1 MYHGGC
7 KGERLADDKCVR
19 KVYGFYELSTGG
31 IDKNPCATYNNV
43 DIYLSYL
50 EEDVMPPKVKIP
62 REAIIEKAFE
72 LTKVYGFE
80 KVTARLLA
88 SELKCSTQP
97 VFHAFRNMEE
107 LKEEVYKK
115 TQKLFEE
122 TMLQQPSDTETPYF
136 LSMGIKYI
144 ELAQNEKNLFH
155 LLCMSDSGTRLESL
169 YDLAKHVPVPIEPE
183 VFVKTWIFT
192 HGIATIVSTNT
203 TNIAPEEIR
212 QLLIEACASFKLYHD
227 ENKEGSANDKV

>member
-1 MYHGGC
+1 
-7 KGERLADDKCVR
+7 
-19 KVYGFYELSTGG
+19 
-31 IDKNPCATYNNV
+31 
-43 DIYLSYL
+43 
-50 EEDVMPPKVKIP
+50 MPPKVKIP

-107 LKEEVYKK
+107 LKEEVCKK

-136 LSMGIKYI
+136 LNLGLKYV
-144 ELAQNEKNLFH
+144 EMAQNEKNLFH

-169 YDLAKHVPVPIEPE
+169 YDLAKHIPVPIELQ
-183 VFVKTWIFT
+183 VFVKIWIFT

-212 QLLIEACASFKLYHD
+212 QLLTEAYASFKLYHN
-227 ENKEGSANDKV
+227 ENKEDSGNET

>member
-1 MYHGGC
+1 M
-7 KGERLADDKCVR
+7 EN
-19 KVYGFYELSTGG
+19 
-31 IDKNPCATYNNV
+31 I
-43 DIYLSYL
+43 
-50 EEDVMPPKVKIP
+50 MPPKVKIP

-72 LTKVYGFE
+72 LTKEYGFE

-107 LKEEVYKK
+107 LKEEVYKR

-122 TMLQQPSDTETPYF
+122 TMLQQPFDTETPYF
-136 LSMGIKYI
+136 LSMGLKYV

-212 QLLIEACASFKLYHD
+212 QLLIEAFWAAGWHWLSSITLFLAGAVIAVLLILLAIEAHQ
-227 ENKEGSANDKV
+227 DKVLNDIAMRENNDLEKKYEIG

>member
-1 MYHGGC
+1 M
-7 KGERLADDKCVR
+7 
-19 KVYGFYELSTGG
+19 YGFYELPTGG
-31 IDKNPCATYNNV
+31 IDKNLFTTYNNN
-43 DIYLSYL
+43 DIYLSYQK
-50 EEDVMPPKVKIP
+50 EDVMPPKVKIP
-62 REAIIEKAFE
+62 REVIIEKAFE

-97 VFHAFRNMEE
+97 VFHAFHNMEE

-122 TMLQQPSDTETPYF
+122 TMLQQPFDTETPYF
-136 LSMGIKYI
+136 LSMGLKYV

-169 YDLAKHVPVPIEPE
+169 YDLAKHVPIPIEPE

-212 QLLIEACASFKLYHD
+212 QLLIEACTSFKLYHN
-227 ENKEGSANDKV
+227 ENKGGSVNET

>member
-1 MYHGGC
+1 
-7 KGERLADDKCVR
+7 
-19 KVYGFYELSTGG
+19 
-31 IDKNPCATYNNV
+31 
-43 DIYLSYL
+43 
-50 EEDVMPPKVKIP
+50 MPPKVKIP

-97 VFHAFRNMEE
+97 VFHAFHNMEE

-122 TMLQQPSDTETPYF
+122 TMLQQPFDTETPYF
-136 LSMGIKYI
+136 LSMGLKYV

-155 LLCMSDSGTRLESL
+155 LLCSYSD
-169 YDLAKHVPVPIEPE
+169 
-183 VFVKTWIFT
+183 
-192 HGIATIVSTNT
+192 
-203 TNIAPEEIR
+203 
-212 QLLIEACASFKLYHD
+212 
-227 ENKEGSANDKV
+227 

>member
-1 MYHGGC
+1 
-7 KGERLADDKCVR
+7 
-19 KVYGFYELSTGG
+19 
-31 IDKNPCATYNNV
+31 
-43 DIYLSYL
+43 
-50 EEDVMPPKVKIP
+50 MPPKIKIP

-122 TMLQQPSDTETPYF
+122 TMLQPPSDTKTPYF
-136 LSMGIKYI
+136 LSMGLKYV
-144 ELAQNEKNLFH
+144 ELAEKEKNLFH

-169 YDLAKHVPVPIEPE
+169 YDLAKHIPVPIEPD

-192 HGIATIVSTNT
+192 HGIATIVATNT

-212 QLLIEACASFKLYHD
+212 QLLTEACASFRLYHN
-227 ENKEGSANDKV
+227 ENNGGSENEAYEGNEAYKS

>member
-1 MYHGGC
+1 
-7 KGERLADDKCVR
+7 
-19 KVYGFYELSTGG
+19 
-31 IDKNPCATYNNV
+31 
-43 DIYLSYL
+43 
-50 EEDVMPPKVKIP
+50 MPPKVRIP
-62 REAIIEKAFE
+62 REAIIDKAFE
-72 LTKVYGFE
+72 LTKALGFE

-97 VFHAFRNMEE
+97 VFHAFHNMEE

-136 LSMGIKYI
+136 LSMGLKYV

-155 LLCMSDSGTRLESL
+155 LLCMSDSGTRLESF

-203 TNIAPEEIR
+203 TNIAPGEIR
-212 QLLIEACASFKLYHD
+212 QLLTEACASFKLYHN
-227 ENKEGSANDKV
+227 ENNGGAENEAR

>member
-1 MYHGGC
+1 
-7 KGERLADDKCVR
+7 
-19 KVYGFYELSTGG
+19 
-31 IDKNPCATYNNV
+31 
-43 DIYLSYL
+43 
-50 EEDVMPPKVKIP
+50 MPPKVRIP

-72 LTKVYGFE
+72 LTKEYGFE

-115 TQKLFEE
+115 TQKFFEE

-136 LSMGIKYI
+136 LSMGLKYV

-169 YDLAKHVPVPIEPE
+169 YDLARHVPVAIEPE

-192 HGIATIVSTNT
+192 HGIAAIVSTNT

-212 QLLIEACASFKLYHD
+212 RLLTEACAGFRLYHNKNGGSGNEAHQYNALND
-227 ENKEGSANDKV
+227 IAMRENSELEKKHESR